1 MLSLYFN
8 SIYKAARLLIE
19 HVKLQDQ
26 EALSVTGT
34 SQLQKLLE
42 AKTINGK
49 TALSI
54 SCSMLDYAT
63 VELLIESGANVKV
76 VDKEERSLPIIVAK
90 RLTKERIPME
100 ELSPSISQVRYFFPV

>member
-1 MLSLYFN
+1 MTPAGS
-8 SIYKAARLLIE
+8 
-19 HVKLQDQ
+19 
-26 EALSVTGT
+26 

-49 TALSI
+49 TALAI
-54 SCSMLDYAT
+54 SCSMMDYAT

-100 ELSPSISQVRYFFPV
+100 ELSPSISRVRYFFPCFKIKTIT